1 MTGLFKNSK
10 LNLIFKGGKNE
21 ERKVFAIAG
30 HLLFVFFFV
39 YKKTNPVQ
47 PRTVAKRKESLLHDG
62 FAYRKT

>member
-1 MTGLFKNSK
+1 MTGRFKNSK

-47 PRTVAKRKESLLHDG
+47 PRTVAKRKEPLD
-62 FAYRKT
+62 RKSVV

>member
-1 MTGLFKNSK
+1 MFAKKNC
-10 LNLIFKGGKNE
+10 N
-21 ERKVFAIAG
+21 VFAG

-47 PRTVAKRKESLLHDG
+47 PRTVAKRKEPLLHDG

>member
-1 MTGLFKNSK
+1 MPLHFLQEKK
-10 LNLIFKGGKNE
+10 IEK
-21 ERKVFAIAG
+21 RKTFLIAG
-30 HLLFVFFFV
+30 HLLHVFLFV